1 MQLVLIGASVAI
13 IFTYIIP
20 KFEET
25 KQIQDDLFTYTD
37 AVSKATQYND
47 RLRELIAIKNSLP
60 QEGVLDVENF
70 IPNTIDEM
78 EIMHDIETV
87 FAVNNVLLTRLEST
101 PEVAPESS
109 DVAVEGEVYAEDG
122 SAIAPEEA
130 GPVGVTYQDFKLI
143 FATSYAGLK
152 SILTVLEQNSALLE
166 VSELKLKA
174 PVLDEES
181 LKASLTKIEDQE
193 LSLELTL
200 RAYGLTASSQ

>member
-1 MQLVLIGASVAI
+1 MQLILIGASVAI
-13 IFTYIIP
+13 TFTYIIP
-20 KFEET
+20 KFQET

-37 AVSKATQYND
+37 AVSKASQYND

-70 IPNTIDEM
+70 IPSTIDEM
-78 EIMHDIETV
+78 KIMHDIETV
-87 FAVNNVLLTRLEST
+87 FAVNKVLLTKLEST
-101 PEVAPESS
+101 PEVAPTAE
-109 DVAVEGEVYAEDG
+109 VAVESEVPADDG
-122 SAIAPEEA
+122 SVIIPEDT
-130 GPVGVTYQDFKLI
+130 GPVGVTYQDFKLT

-166 VSELKLKA
+166 VADLKLKA
-174 PVLDEES
+174 PVLDEQS